1 MKNQYKLTILFLTL
15 FSCTVKGQE
24 FNIKING
31 GPSGILYDSALGD
44 AKLKT
49 GFGIGLGYTY
59 YLSKHWG
66 IATGIEGQYS
76 QNSFNLNE
84 GTTFT
89 SYEVDDQG
97 SAFEYRV
104 SPKNYAEDQSFFSL
118 VVPIILQYRT
128 DISAKTGFYLGVGAK
143 ALFPGKL
150 KSKASASE
158 IQMSGYYP
166 DLNLV
171 IDDLPPH
178 GFGKISNWEGSTRTS
193 LKSSILLSGETG
205 LSFKLKENLNLY
217 TGVYFD
223 YGLNELAKSNSDS
236 NLVTYSP
243 TDVNSIEPNGVIKN
257 DKVVQKTNYLAA
269 GIQVKLG
276 FSLKTKKQLPAP
288 PESTTTAVQ
297 TTAEPKVEPKVE
309 PKTEIAVVQTAPE
322 KKEVITAE
330 NIILIE
336 EPVGFTTVGNTDLSP
351 AVIPH
356 LDEIAV
362 ILKKDKT
369 AVLEVTGYTCNI
381 GSNER
386 NQEIGMLRA
395 KSVAD
400 YLQGKG
406 IENSRIHLK
415 SKGQTDPLV
424 PNTSEENRIKNR
436 RVSMEVIQN

>member
-59 YLSKHWG
+59 YLNKHWG

-104 SPKNYAEDQSFFSL
+104 SPKNYAEDQSFFSF
-118 VVPIILQYRT
+118 VVPVLLQYRT
-128 DISAKTGFYLGVGAK
+128 DISSKTGFYLGVGAK

-166 DLNLV
+166 DLDLV
-171 IDDLPPH
+171 IDNLPSH
-178 GFGKISNWEGSTRTS
+178 GFGKISNWKGNTRTS
-193 LKSSILLSGETG
+193 LANSILLSAETG

-217 TGVYFD
+217 TGVYVD

-236 NLVTYSP
+236 NLVTYSL

-269 GIQVKLG
+269 GLQVKLG

-288 PESTTTAVQ
+288 SESTTPAVQ
-297 TTAEPKVEPKVE
+297 TTAEPKTEPKVE
-309 PKTEIAVVQTAPE
+309 PKTEIAVVQTPPE

>member
-1 MKNQYKLTILFLTL
+1 MKIQYKLAILFLTL
-15 FSCTVKGQE
+15 FSSAIRAQE

-31 GPSGILYDSALGD
+31 GPSGILYESTLGD

-59 YLSKHWG
+59 YISKHWG
-66 IATGIEGQYS
+66 ITTGLEGQYS
-76 QNSFNLNE
+76 QNSFKLNE

-104 SPKNYAEDQSFFSL
+104 SPKNYAEDQNFFSI
-118 VVPIILQYRT
+118 VVPILLQYRT
-128 DISAKTGFYLGVGAK
+128 DISTKTGFYLGVGAK

-150 KSKASASE
+150 KSNVSASE
-158 IQMSGYYP
+158 IQISGYYP
-166 DLNLV
+166 DLDLV
-171 IDDLPPH
+171 IDNLPSH
-178 GFGKISNWEGSTRTS
+178 GFGKIANWKGSTRTS
-193 LKSSILLSGETG
+193 LANSILLSAESG
-205 LSFKLKENLNLY
+205 LSFKLKDNLNLY

-236 NLVTYSP
+236 NLVTYSAK
-243 TDVNSIEPNGVIKN
+243 DVNMIEPNGVIKN
-257 DKVVQKTNYLAA
+257 EKVVQKSNYLAA

-276 FSLKTKKQLPAP
+276 FSIKKKNQLPAP
-288 PESTTTAVQ
+288 VQNTPSAVQ
-297 TTAEPKVEPKVE
+297 TTEPAKVEQ
-309 PKTEIAVVQTAPE
+309 KTEAAVVETAPE

-336 EPVGFTTVGNTDLSP
+336 QPVGFTTVGNTDLSP
-351 AVIPH
+351 DVIPR

-406 IENSRIHLK
+406 IENNRIHLK